1 MWKGSFRSWSMP
13 ITRRLQCINGYT
25 ASRCG
30 KENLTKPHRR
40 RSGDTS
46 AKGDVHLRSLSNNWY
61 VIAIYIAFLPG
72 SWCPMPIT
80 AASAFSPSVIS
91 ISTAVPSMGS
101 IRCSWPTTK
110 PTSWAGAGGR
120 RLFGKQSDTEGGYER
135 EISSSTLMKE
145 GITIAQL
152 KYGKVDAGDSE

>member
-13 ITRRLQCINGYT
+13 ITRRLQCINGFT
-25 ASRCG
+25 VLWFGR
-30 KENLTKPHRR
+30 ENSTKPRQRR
-40 RSGDTS
+40 LRDTS
-46 AKGDVHLRSLSNNWY
+46 AKGDVHLRSLSNNWC
-61 VIAIYIAFLPG
+61 VTAIYIAFLPG

-110 PTSWAGAGGR
+110 PTSWAGAGYQ

-135 EISSSTLMKE
+135 EISSSALIKE
-145 GITIAQL
+145 GITQL
-152 KYGKVDAGDSE
+152 KYGKVEAGDSE